1 MGLVHKKTAFLK
13 KNLDADT
20 FVLSVVENGYRVYMA
35 YREPN
40 NKSARLEVDFVRSEV
55 ARLFE
60 AGLVIRSPVAPLCVN
75 PLPDGGLRKRLVIDL
90 LRHVNP
96 LLTCL
101 KYRMTTMGDVL
112 AQTMPRDFQYLFDL
126 EAAYHQVRLAPCLY

>member
-1 MGLVHKKTAFLK
+1 
-13 KNLDADT
+13 
-20 FVLSVVENGYRVYMA
+20 VVENGYRIPVFDGTEVMA

-75 PLPDGGLRKRLVIDL
+75 PLSVAYKAKPDGGFKKRLVFDL
-90 LRHVNP
+90 SRHVNL
-96 LLTCL
+96 LLTCP
-101 KYRMTTMGDVL
+101 KYCMTTMGDVL
-112 AQTMPRDFQYLFDL
+112 AQTMPGDFQYVFDL
-126 EAAYHQVRLAPCLY
+126 EAAYHHVRLAPCLYK